1 MTPTPRTD
9 ALELEN
15 IGLAWGD
22 AQDAVLGLARELE
35 RELTESAQSLAFQTQ
50 LNREVIELEKKT
62 LGERNDARAE
72 LAAERALAD
81 RLAETLA
88 NVQGDYAST
97 GAIVPSEVDDALT
110 AWKQARNE

>member
-1 MTPTPRTD
+1 MTPTPTPRTD

-35 RELTESAQSLAFQTQ
+35 RELEQERQDRKQADIDTIRA
-50 LNREVIELEKKT
+50 

-81 RLAETLA
+81 RLAKACESVRLCINGGALPTPYRASQIIRVALA
-88 NVQGDYAST
+88 S
-97 GAIVPSEVDDALT
+97 
-110 AWKQARNE
+110 WKEARRE

>member
-35 RELTESAQSLAFQTQ
+35 R
-50 LNREVIELEKKT
+50 K
-62 LGERNDARAE
+62 

-81 RLAETLA
+81 RLAQAILFNEHEVLA
-88 NVQGDYAST
+88 GEDLFWSEDHAS
-97 GAIVPSEVDDALT
+97 ALA
-110 AWKQARNE
+110 AWKEARNDT